1 MANNPDIR
9 NDKMKDLIAL
19 FKSFGYAFEGIF
31 TAIKTERNMRIH
43 ISCLLYMFFF
53 LLAFDFFEI
62 TRTQFAI
69 LFVASGL
76 VIGAELINTSIE
88 AVVDLHG
95 KEHTEFGKIAKD
107 CAAGA
112 VLVFTIFSVLAGIA
126 IMWQPEAFK
135 QLFQYFT
142 DNLWALGLFI
152 ISIILDTIFIF
163 FGFGKK
169 GKNK

>member
-1 MANNPDIR
+1 
-9 NDKMKDLIAL
+9 MKDLKAL
-19 FKSFGYAFEGIF
+19 FKSFGYAFQGIF
-31 TAIKTERNMRIH
+31 VTIKTERNMRIH
-43 ISCLLYMFFF
+43 ISCLFYMFFF
-53 LLAFDFFEI
+53 LCAFDFFEI

-69 LFVASGL
+69 LFIASGL

-88 AVVDLHG
+88 AVVDLHS

-112 VLVFTIFSVLAGIA
+112 VLVFTIFSVLAGVA

-135 QLFQYFT
+135 ELFQYFAE
-142 DNLWALGLFI
+142 NLWALFLFI
-152 ISIILDTIFIF
+152 VSIVLDIIFIF